1 MYLTRMQLD
10 PTKRSTMRALAE
22 PKLFHGAIECSFT
35 GERRRNLWRIDSLNG
50 VQYLM
55 LVSAEKPDLTT
66 AAAQFGYPEASAP
79 WETRDYTPLLNRIQ
93 PGTRWHFRLT
103 ANPTK
108 HTRGHAVTG
117 QRGKVMPH
125 VTAEHQQRWLQE
137 KASQHGFALTEG
149 EFLAVHNEWYQFRKP
164 QEGGRPVS
172 LLSVTFEGLL
182 TVTDADLFCHTL
194 TEGIGRGKAYGMG
207 MLTVVRAVEVL

>member
-10 PTKRSTMRALAE
+10 PTKRGTMRALAE
-22 PKLFHGAIECSFT
+22 PKLFHGAIERSFA

-50 VQYLM
+50 AQYLM
-55 LVSAEKPDLTT
+55 LVSEDKPDLTA
-66 AAAQFGYPEASAP
+66 AAAQFGCPEAAVP

-93 PGTRWHFRLT
+93 PGSRWHFRLT
-103 ANPTK
+103 ANPT
-108 HTRGHAVTG
+108 RHAPGRAATG

-137 KASQHGFALTEG
+137 KASQHGFSLTEG
-149 EFLAVHNEWYQFRKP
+149 EFLAVQNQWYQFRKP
-164 QEGGRPVS
+164 QDGNRPVS

-182 TVTDADLFCHTL
+182 TVTDADLFRRTL

-207 MLTVVRAVEVL
+207 MLTVVRAVEAP

>member
-22 PKLFHGAIECSFT
+22 PKLFHGAIERSFS
-35 GERRRNLWRIDSLNG
+35 GERRRNLWRIDFLNG
-50 VQYLM
+50 AQYLM
-55 LVSAEKPDLTT
+55 IVSEDKPDLTA
-66 AAAQFGYPEASAP
+66 AAAQFGCPEAAVP
-79 WETRDYTPLLNRIQ
+79 WETRDYAPLLNRIQ
-93 PGTRWHFRLT
+93 PGSCWHFRLT

-108 HTRGHAVTG
+108 HAPGNAVAG

-125 VTAEHQQRWLQE
+125 VTAEHQQRWLME
-137 KASQHGFALTEG
+137 KAPQYGFALTEG
-149 EFLAVHNEWYQFRKP
+149 EFLAVHTEWYHFRKP
-164 QEGGRPVS
+164 QEGSRPVS

-182 TVTDADLFCHTL
+182 TVTDADLFRRTL

-207 MLTVVRAVEVL
+207 MLTVVRAVEVP

>member
-22 PKLFHGAIECSFT
+22 PKLFHGAIERSFT
-35 GERRRNLWRIDSLNG
+35 GERRRNLWRIDALNG
-50 VQYLM
+50 AQYLM
-55 LVSAEKPDLTT
+55 LVSEEKPDLT
-66 AAAQFGYPEASAP
+66 AAAVQFGYPEGAVP

-93 PGTRWHFRLT
+93 PGTKWHFRLT

-108 HTRGHAVTG
+108 HAPGHAATG
-117 QRGKVMPH
+117 RRGKVMPH

-137 KASQHGFALTEG
+137 KALQHGFTLREG
-149 EFLAVHNEWYQFRKP
+149 EFLAVKNEWYQFRKP
-164 QEGGRPVS
+164 KDGSRPVS

-182 TVTDADLFCHTL
+182 TVTDADLFRRTL

-207 MLTVVRAVEVL
+207 MLTVVRAVDAP